1 MEAVKRSCAFVIRMD
16 MPLRTAKAI
25 LDFLADRNI
34 LIESLQVQVIGG
46 GEAIFI
52 LHSRIEQD
60 RIAHVRNKLEKIDG
74 ILGLELLEIKGGH
87 RG

>member
-1 MEAVKRSCAFVIRMD
+1 MEAIKRSCAFVIRMD
-16 MPLRTAKAI
+16 MPLRTSKAI
-25 LDFLADRNI
+25 FDFLADRNI
-34 LIESLQVQVIGG
+34 LIDSLQMQMIGG

-52 LHSRIEQD
+52 LHSRIEKD
-60 RIAHVRNKLEKIDG
+60 RIAHIRNKLEKIDG